1 MTEAEIRA
9 SERKA
14 IKTLIELDLMVKESD
29 TPEQLTAR
37 ILQLIDRRDEDYA

>member
-14 IKTLIELDLMVKESD
+14 IKTLIQLDLLVEKAD
-29 TPEQLTAR
+29 TPETLTAR